1 MQWWPLEVNSD
12 QKIYQDYPHP
22 RLAKKSNQGIRPYFS
37 FTLASLN
44 FQSKISFR
52 TFSSLKKKIHACL
65 SLSLFSLKR
74 ILSTARFFYFIS
86 IFPLALFRLDTSFS
100 YSYHFGNVPSLENCY
115 LTPESASRKS
125 SSNSISAYSEPGIAF
140 VHSEP
145 ATPAF
150 VPQAQKQYLY
160 PSVYNDYNH
169 LHRRKSDERYNRLR
183 RKTNKYNREYNQYL
197 LGRQ

>member
-1 MQWWPLEVNSD
+1 MFALATILLGELRPVVQSD
-12 QKIYQDYPHP
+12 
-22 RLAKKSNQGIRPYFS
+22 AIRGTLKPYHTYIHF
-37 FTLASLN
+37 
-44 FQSKISFR
+44 IS
-52 TFSSLKKKIHACL
+52 C
-65 SLSLFSLKR
+65 
-74 ILSTARFFYFIS
+74 FYFIS

-183 RKTNKYNREYNQYL
+183 RKSNKYNREYNQYL

>member
-52 TFSSLKKKIHACL
+52 TFFSLKKKIHACL

-74 ILSTARFFYFIS
+74 ILSTARFFLFHFNLSFSSIPSRHQLLLFIPLWKRSLSGKLLLDTRISIAEKFFQQYFRLLRTRHSLCTFRTSHAGLCTSSTKAVFIS
-86 IFPLALFRLDTSFS
+86 L
-100 YSYHFGNVPSLENCY
+100 SL
-115 LTPESASRKS
+115 
-125 SSNSISAYSEPGIAF
+125 
-140 VHSEP
+140 
-145 ATPAF
+145 
-150 VPQAQKQYLY
+150 Q
-160 PSVYNDYNH
+160 
-169 LHRRKSDERYNRLR
+169 
-183 RKTNKYNREYNQYL
+183 
-197 LGRQ
+197 